1 MLKLIN
7 WIKFQVSMA
16 FIYLPLESITVIQY
30 SRNLAA
36 SYLHLF
42 LSKRCKILKVAAVG
56 VDVYKLL

>member
-1 MLKLIN
+1 
-7 WIKFQVSMA
+7 MA

-30 SRNLAA
+30 SHTLAA

-42 LSKRCKILKVAAVG
+42 SSKRCKILKVAAVG

>member
-1 MLKLIN
+1 
-7 WIKFQVSMA
+7 MA

-42 LSKRCKILKVAAVG
+42 LSKRCKIFKVAAVG